1 MAKKY
6 KTGLVLSGGGTRG
19 FAHLGVISALNENGI
34 QPDIISGA
42 SVGSIVGAFIA
53 SGKSPE
59 EIFSIFK
66 KDRLFKYTKLQLP
79 VDGLLRLDGLKE
91 IILNEIPVKNIE
103 DLKIPFF
110 VSVSNLNKG
119 IAEYK
124 NSGPLAETVLASSSI
139 PALFSPVKINGDLYV
154 DGGLMDNIPT
164 EPIKDMCDY
173 LIISNISPVNPTDRL
188 KNLIQIT
195 YRTFYMSVNAYKKE
209 INKTNT
215 IFIEPE
221 GIDKYEILSTS
232 HAQELYDLGYQSTI
246 KVLKDNESG
255 TILNTIKLF

>member
-1 MAKKY
+1 MTNKY
-6 KTGLVLSGGGTRG
+6 KIGLVLSGGGTRG
-19 FAHLGVISALNENGI
+19 FAHLGVISALYEKGI
-34 QPDIISGA
+34 RPDIISGA

-66 KDRLFKYTKLQLP
+66 KGRFFKYTKLQFP

-91 IILNEIPVKNIE
+91 IIKKEIPVKNIE
-103 DLKIPFF
+103 DLGIPFF
-110 VSVSNLNKG
+110 ISISNLNKG
-119 IAEYK
+119 VAEYK

-139 PALFSPVKINGDLYV
+139 PALFSPVKLNGDLYV

-164 EPIKDMCDY
+164 EPIKNLCDR
-173 LIISNISPVNPTDRL
+173 LIISNISPVNPTNKL

-209 INKTNT
+209 INKANT

-221 GIDKYEILSTS
+221 GIDQFDFLSTS
-232 HAQELYDLGYQSTI
+232 HAQELFDLGYKAT
-246 KVLKDNESG
+246 LDTLERNPLE
-255 TILNTIKLF
+255 L

>member
-1 MAKKY
+1 MMKKY

-19 FAHLGVISALNENGI
+19 YAHLGVISALNEKGI

-59 EIFSIFK
+59 EIFSIFRK
-66 KDRLFKYTKLQLP
+66 GWFFKYTKLQLP

-91 IILNEIPVKNIE
+91 MIRKEISVKNIE
-103 DLKIPFF
+103 DLEIPFYI
-110 VSVSNLNKG
+110 SVSNLNKG

-139 PALFSPVKINGDLYV
+139 PILFSPVKLNGDLYV
-154 DGGLMDNIPT
+154 DGGLMDNIPA
-164 EPIKDMCDY
+164 EPIKDICEH
-173 LIISNISPVNPTDRL
+173 LIVSNISPVNPTDRL

-209 INKTNT
+209 INKANT

-221 GIDKYEILSTS
+221 GIDHYDILNSS
-232 HAQELYDLGYQSTI
+232 HAKELFDLGYKATLDALE
-246 KVLKDNESG
+246 KYTLK
-255 TILNTIKLF
+255 IL